1 MASKNSWD
9 EVCIACDLPLTPAIE
24 EIENEA
30 KATGFSTAWLGK
42 NLGFDINNDIV
53 YNLGAYSDH
62 GTIPF
67 DAAQNSAR
75 ADQLIKALKDSK
87 PDVFAFKTGEMLED
101 EPGLKGLVMHR
112 SCARLLS
119 NEIGRPLK
127 PIDSLLIW
135 STHRCKSEYLNTY
148 FMWDELIDEK
158 GISILQ
164 TPEMNK
170 DNYRVFRICNN
181 YFIKNASKFPQ
192 RNIPKNTQDLI
203 IADTIKTGNIMA
215 NFHEES
221 KYGRYYLLSTVK
233 SLKHSPKENAINP
246 ETRKKITAK
255 NIIPYVAVVKGG
267 RRTRKQ
273 NTKTR
278 RSRK

>member
-1 MASKNSWD
+1 MATKNSWD
-9 EVCIACDLPLTPAIE
+9 ELCIACDLPLTPAIE
-24 EIENEA
+24 EIENHA

-42 NLGFDINNDIV
+42 NLGFDVDNDIV
-53 YNLGAYSDH
+53 YNLSAYRDH
-62 GTIPF
+62 GILPF
-67 DAAQNSAR
+67 DATQNSTR

-112 SCARLLS
+112 SCARVLS

-127 PIDSLLIW
+127 PVDSLLIW
-135 STHRCKSEYLNTY
+135 ATHRCKSEFLQTF
-148 FMWDELIDEK
+148 FMWDEIIDEK
-158 GISILQ
+158 GISILE
-164 TPEMNK
+164 TPEVNK

-215 NFHEES
+215 NFHDES

-233 SLKHSPKENAINP
+233 SLKRSPKENAVNP

-255 NIIPYVAVVKGG
+255 NIIPYVALVKKGG
-267 RRTRKQ
+267 RRTRKA
-273 NTKTR
+273 R
-278 RSRK
+278 I